1 MAARAAAPLI
11 DAGFPQLKSRII
23 ERTGHFYYQDK
34 DDLLWERV
42 RKRLRATGLRDS
54 TQYLSLLGDP
64 ISGPAEWSRLEAEI
78 TIGETFFFRYAE
90 QRDQALFRW
99 TP

>member
-54 TQYLSLLGDP
+54 TH
-64 ISGPAEWSRLEAEI
+64 I
-78 TIGETFFFRYAE
+78 
-90 QRDQALFRW
+90 
-99 TP
+99 